1 MIRFPDFI
9 RKYAYQRPD
18 WRATYFEGRDYN
30 WAQMNRRVHAIAWQL
45 QKLGVKPGDRV
56 AYLGLNSH
64 WIVEMY
70 VVPSMIG
77 AISVPINHRLSIEE
91 MVGVIGDST
100 PAILIVDRHFRDQAA
115 ELMAQCP
122 TLQTLILADWGQPG
136 DTLPDG
142 TLHYDTLIS
151 DAPEVAEDAFDDC
164 ASRSDDTMILFYTS
178 GTTGQPKGVM
188 LSHSN
193 FLVNATGSGHLYG
206 YRQDDVLLLSGPLFH
221 LGTGSRVF
229 TALAYGTTMV
239 VQPKFEVEDT
249 LRMIEAQRIT
259 TMTMV
264 PTMLNMVMNHP
275 RFADFDFSSI
285 RVLTYGASPMP
296 VTLMER
302 AIAAIPGI
310 TFCQGYGLTETSP
323 VLSVLEPADHV
334 PGNPMLDKLS
344 TVGRPILYSDL
355 RIVDVDDNPVPTGT
369 PGEIVVRGPQVMNG
383 YWNRPDETAHAMRGG
398 FFHTGDAGVMDAD
411 GYLTIA
417 GRTKE
422 MIISGGENVY
432 PIETENALSKHPA
445 VAQAAVFGVPHTKW
459 GEMVYAAVALHDG
472 KTATEA
478 ELIAFCRER
487 IAHYK
492 APRGMTIWQGPL
504 PLSATNKLDK
514 KTIKAHVLETQG
526 AEYTKEAAK

>member
-1 MIRFPDFI
+1 MIGYPDYI
-9 RKYAYQRPD
+9 RKYAFQRPD
-18 WRATYFEGRDYN
+18 WRATHFEGRDHS
-30 WAQMNRRVHAIAWQL
+30 WAQVNRRTHAMAWQL
-45 QKLGVKPGDRV
+45 QKLGLKLGDRV

-77 AISVPINHRLSIEE
+77 AISVPMNHRLSVEE
-91 MVGVIGDST
+91 MQGVIADST
-100 PAILIVDRHFRDQAA
+100 PAILIVDRHFKEQAND
-115 ELMAQCP
+115 LMAKCAS
-122 TLQTLILADWGQPG
+122 LETLILADWDQPG
-136 DTLPDG
+136 PDLPEG
-142 TLHYDTLIS
+142 TLHYDTLIEG
-151 DAPEVAEDAFDDC
+151 APKVAENAFDAV

-239 VQPKFEVEDT
+239 VQPKFEVEET
-249 LRMIEAQRIT
+249 MRMIEDQKIT

-275 RFADFDFSSI
+275 RFSE
-285 RVLTYGASPMP
+285 L
-296 VTLMER
+296 ER
-302 AIAAIPGI
+302 AIKAIPGI

-323 VLSVLEPADHV
+323 VLSVLVPGDHV
-334 PGNPMLDKLS
+334 PGNPMIDKLS

-355 RIVDVDDNPVPTGT
+355 RIVDADDNPVPAGT

-383 YWNRPDETAHAMRGG
+383 YWNRPEETATAMRGG
-398 FFHTGDAGVMDAD
+398 FFHTGDAGVMDED

-432 PIETENALSKHPA
+432 PIETENALCKHPA
-445 VAQAAVFGVPHTKW
+445 VAQAAVIGVPHPKW
-459 GEMVYAAVALHDG
+459 GEMVYAVVALHTG
-472 KTATEA
+472 KSATIED
-478 ELIAFCRER
+478 LTAFCRDR

-492 APRGMTIWQGPL
+492 APRGMSIWDGAL
-504 PLSATNKLDK
+504 PLSATNKIDK
-514 KTIKAHVLETQG
+514 NAIKALVLQSN
-526 AEYTKEAAK
+526 KEGTA